1 MKIKF
6 RTWKKNSF
14 PLVLIVT
21 LAALLIKTATSCFPD
36 SYTADASRIMSNAD
50 CPFIPISDTVNRW
63 YFGDISFSSGRP
75 YSPPGSVYRFYK
87 NLRLFKM
94 NRMEKKRAF
103 FPVDLSIIDFRMS
116 NHWSNWG
123 TRSTLT
129 AGDYLITGAKAGV
142 WNDTCHGFI
151 QIDSTDAPTP
161 PAALH
166 LVLDSLRDFAP
177 ATGNSGKFKKW
188 QVAKIMD
195 VDSQDVSQSASWACY
210 ADNRYS
216 FFKGGKCEIETGAL
230 ACDQEGPNT
239 SRFTNY
245 QVTSEFS
252 NHQNPGRIQLKTYI
266 PGTNVPVN
274 FEVLE
279 SRFQQVKLMAQNE
292 QGEKAVLYLTP
303 SADQN
308 PQTPKIGKY
317 HEGGVVFYVA
327 RKPTDLDG
335 DGNPDKGLVCAVKDQ
350 GSDIEWGCIGALM
363 RANGKQIG
371 TGAYNTRKILANCS
385 DKEAF
390 AAKICD
396 DYSGGGYNDWF
407 LPSIQELEYMYFNRA
422 IIDSTSEA
430 NGGNSFKS
438 SEYWSST
445 ESDYNEAWYFFFW
458 NISNI
463 DDRQRSSKHFV
474 RAIRAF

>member
-1 MKIKF
+1 MKIKYKLL
-6 RTWKKNSF
+6 KKSYLTF
-14 PLVLIVT
+14 LKVT
-21 LAALLIKTATSCFPD
+21 ILAAYLANTTSSCDDEDDPREERWNNACE
-36 SYTADASRIMSNAD
+36 YTTIYDEAN
-50 CPFIPISDTVNRW
+50 SDYGTYYYGYGVL
-63 YFGDISFSSGRP
+63 SFNSGEP
-75 YSPPGSVYRFYK
+75 YSPLGSVFRFYEDLGTFKK
-87 NLRLFKM
+87 NKAES
-94 NRMEKKRAF
+94 EKAIT
-103 FPVDLSIIDFRMS
+103 PVNENFIDFRMG
-116 NHWSNWG
+116 NAWSNWG
-123 TRSTLT
+123 NRSNLT
-129 AGDYLITGAKAGV
+129 AGDYVIIGPRSCT
-142 WNDTCHGFI
+142 GFI